1 MNPIRFMRELYYYQ
15 TTRLWD
21 FKPAF
26 TVTREQGFSKITLPE
41 DLVSECIKDTKKRL
55 SDTQKNSKE
64 YLKELTHLGDYEFQ
78 SAPFRLATSPAI
90 LAGVSSYLGY
100 FPLLYNITAM
110 YSPAKKVSSN
120 DQSTWQGSQLFHRD
134 DDDIRILKLWILC
147 SDVALENGP
156 TAILP
161 ANESEKIARQIGYKQ
176 GEKVID
182 ESPFEASLS
191 KLNFAIGKSG
201 TSYATDTDAVF
212 HFGSRTSIKEDR
224 LVLMI
229 HYVSPFNR
237 HFRPLLGG
245 YPKNHTKQIDVSGIG
260 QLNREQ
266 KLLLRG
272 YLR

>member
-1 MNPIRFMRELYYYQ
+1 
-15 TTRLWD
+15 
-21 FKPAF
+21 
-26 TVTREQGFSKITLPE
+26 
-41 DLVSECIKDTKKRL
+41 
-55 SDTQKNSKE
+55 
-64 YLKELTHLGDYEFQ
+64 
-78 SAPFRLATSPAI
+78 
-90 LAGVSSYLGY
+90 
-100 FPLLYNITAM
+100 M